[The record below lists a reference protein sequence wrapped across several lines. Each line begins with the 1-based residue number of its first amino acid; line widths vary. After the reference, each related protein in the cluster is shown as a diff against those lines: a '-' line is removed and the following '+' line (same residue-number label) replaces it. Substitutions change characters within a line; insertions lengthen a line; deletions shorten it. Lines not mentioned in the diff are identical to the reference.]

1 MESGMKRPRSK
12 RRGGIGRHAEE
23 LLWLA
28 SGLAESCCRVEDC
41 FWEERLASTID
52 TALIHDDEDTLDT
65 ALDQAFNRG
74 GSVYDELADA
84 IESRTESP
92 IIPGNEHDIV
102 FIAAPVLVWSRFRI
116 PARTLPA
123 ATLANLRVHLLAHIL
138 GQNAR
143 LSLADFLFSPDQLPQ
158 GYCDTANFAARLGR
172 AALDG
177 EDLHI
182 DTDGMPETTQ
192 FLSDTRYIL
201 AAVAVPRG
209 HAVFRWQETDGNRA
223 EALAQWRG
231 QGGDC
236 LAPLLPGCTLEVVL
250 PESYFSACRAAD
262 KISRAYSVRASIAF
276 LATSL
281 EVPVV
286 NLRAVIAPF
295 WDEQIEEYRIGFTL
309 STSDDVVHGV
319 VWPLLGLEDETVDVP
334 AEIEG
339 VLRECGVGIVKTLEH
354 RFPLEYC
361 EDCGAPLYPS
371 ADGEIVHAEMPEVE
385 AEQIPRHLH

>member
-1 MESGMKRPRSK
+1 MKRPRSK

-28 SGLAESCCRVEDC
+28 GGLSESCCRIEDR
-41 FWEERLASTID
+41 FWEDRPAAAID
-52 TALIHDDEDTLDT
+52 TALAHDDEETFDT
-65 ALDQAFNRG
+65 ALDQAFNRSG
-74 GSVYDELADA
+74 PIYGELADA

-92 IIPGNEHDIV
+92 AIPGSEHDIV
-102 FIAAPVLVWSRFRI
+102 FLAAPVLAWSRFRI
-116 PARTLPA
+116 PARILPT

-138 GQNAR
+138 AQNAR
-143 LSLADFLFSPDQLPQ
+143 LALADFLFSPDQLPQ
-158 GYCDTANFAARLGR
+158 GYCDTASFAMQLGR

-177 EDLHI
+177 KDLHI
-182 DTDGMPETTQ
+182 DTDGLPETTQ
-192 FLSDTRYIL
+192 FLSDIRYIL

-209 HAVFRWQETDGNRA
+209 HAIFRWQESDGTRA

-236 LAPLLPGCTLEVVL
+236 LTPLLPGCALEVVL
-250 PESYFSACRAAD
+250 PESYFAACRAAD
-262 KISRAYSVRASIAF
+262 KLSRAYSVRASVAF

-281 EVPVV
+281 DVPVI

-295 WDEQIEEYRIGFTL
+295 WGEQIEEYRIGFTQAN
-309 STSDDVVHGV
+309 SDNVVHGV
-319 VWPLLGLEDETVDVP
+319 VWPLLGLEDEAIDVP

-339 VLRECGVGIVKTLEH
+339 VLRECGVGVIKTLEH
-354 RFPLEYC
+354 RLPLEYC
-361 EDCGAPLYPS
+361 EDCGVPLYPS
-371 ADGEIVHAEMPEVE
+371 PEGEIVHAEMPEVE